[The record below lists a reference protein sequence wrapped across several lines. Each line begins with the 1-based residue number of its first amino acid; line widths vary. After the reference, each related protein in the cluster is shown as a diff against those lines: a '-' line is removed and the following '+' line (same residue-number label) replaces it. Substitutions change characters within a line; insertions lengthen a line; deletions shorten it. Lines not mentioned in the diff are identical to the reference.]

1 MLNLNICYVNIFEK
15 AKRNDLGGGGG
26 GVGMILLLFFLNLF
40 LQRNLLIAEQ
50 LWNI

>member
-1 MLNLNICYVNIFEK
+1 MLNLIIYYVNISEK

-26 GVGMILLLFFLNLF
+26 GVGMILLLIFLNLL

-50 LWNI
+50 L

>member
-1 MLNLNICYVNIFEK
+1 MNIFEK
-15 AKRNDLGGGGG
+15 AKRDDLGGGGG

-50 LWNI
+50 L

>member
-1 MLNLNICYVNIFEK
+1 MLNLIIYYVNISEK
-15 AKRNDLGGGGG
+15 AKRNDLGGGEG

-50 LWNI
+50 L

>member
-1 MLNLNICYVNIFEK
+1 MNIFEK
-15 AKRNDLGGGGG
+15 AKRNDLGGGGS